1 MPPKVRSV
9 VGKLREESRSS
20 CEREQFLRRAVQLG
34 RYWLGQFAHCSVS
47 ANFVEVQFICWSNTP
62 NSSGALEKLG
72 LIMRVF
78 RCSFYTEEFFD
89 SP

>member
-34 RYWLGQFAHCSVS
+34 RYWLGQFAHCSVR
-47 ANFVEVQFICWSNTP
+47 ANFVEVQFICLVAEP
-62 NSSGALEKLG
+62 NWWDCSALILKG
-72 LIMRVF
+72 LQL
-78 RCSFYTEEFFD
+78 
-89 SP
+89 